1 MLAVGVTRENYAVL
15 LLGVLLLLGTVSGMQ
30 DGTATLVFRGVK
42 RSEDGYLYWCAIVI
56 EIAGAFVCLA
66 YFVMLA
72 EGITHD
78 HRFIFLIMGVFLT
91 LMSLEGLRTGSA
103 TFFYRSVTRSKDGYL
118 YWCAIGIG
126 LTLGIG
132 CLVSS
137 VITLFAP
144 QLLH

>member
-1 MLAVGVTRENYAVL
+1 MLAVAITHEDYVL
-15 LLGVLLLLGTVSGMQ
+15 LLLGILLLLGTVSGMQ

-42 RSEDGYLYWCAIVI
+42 RSEGYLYWCAIVI
-56 EIAGAFVCLA
+56 QMAAAFICLA

-72 EGITHD
+72 EGISRD
-78 HRFIFLIMGVFLT
+78 RRFIFLVMGLSLT
-91 LMSLEGLRTGSA
+91 IISLEGIRTGSA
-103 TFFYRSVTRSKDGYL
+103 ILFVRDVTRSEDGYL

-126 LTLGIG
+126 LTFGIG
-132 CLVSS
+132 SLVTS